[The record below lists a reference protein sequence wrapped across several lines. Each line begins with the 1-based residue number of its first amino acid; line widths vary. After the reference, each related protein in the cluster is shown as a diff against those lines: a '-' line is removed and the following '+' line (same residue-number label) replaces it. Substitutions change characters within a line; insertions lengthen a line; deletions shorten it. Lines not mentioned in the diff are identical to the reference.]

1 MDLRTK
7 EERVND
13 YIRENMTSE
22 LFDAIYG
29 DVTVYSE
36 TYFLTIKGVKY
47 SVRVDERFETEEKE
61 MEYVINE
68 FKNEICSRL
77 IWL

>member
-13 YIRENMTSE
+13 YIRENMTSK
-22 LFDAIYG
+22 LFDAVYG
-29 DVTVYSE
+29 DTTVYSE
-36 TYFLTIKGVKY
+36 TYFLTIKGVRY
-47 SVRVDERFETEEKE
+47 SVRVDEQFESEEKE
-61 MEYVINE
+61 IEYVINE